1 MHTPQLRFLIT
12 ALPRSA
18 SLREAFRVHWREYLM
33 EATEMG
39 ALMFAICFFATSL
52 YSSAS
57 PLAALALPNL
67 ARPFLMG
74 AAVALATFLIIR
86 SPFGRRTGA
95 HFNPA
100 ITLTY
105 FFLGRVHRWDALFYM
120 AFQFVGSLLGVFFA
134 RQLLGDSLSS
144 VPVCYAV
151 TTPGTYGSVGALGA
165 EFLLS
170 ALLMGIVLFSTNHKT
185 LVRFS
190 PVFVSL
196 ITIFYYGL
204 CSSLS
209 GISVNPARSFS
220 SAFFAQI
227 WQGIWVYFA
236 APGLGM
242 LAAASLYARFGG
254 RDRIYCAK
262 VFHDTESI
270 CPFFCR
276 FEQLLCEDTKPGTR
290 EDLR

>member
-1 MHTPQLRFLIT
+1 
-12 ALPRSA
+12 
-18 SLREAFRVHWREYLM
+18 M
-33 EATEMG
+33 EATELG
-39 ALMFAICFFATSL
+39 ALMFGICLFATSL
-52 YSSAS
+52 YGSSS
-57 PLAALALPNL
+57 PLAALALPDL

-74 AAVALATFLIIR
+74 AAVAFSTFLIIR

-100 ITLTY
+100 ITLAY
-105 FFLGRVHRWDALFYM
+105 FFLGRIHRWDALFYV
-120 AFQFVGSLLGVFFA
+120 AFQFTGSLLGVFFA
-134 RQLLGDSLSS
+134 HQLLGEPLSA
-144 VPVCYAV
+144 VPVVYAI
-151 TTPGTYGSVGALGA
+151 TTPGTYGSAAALIA

-209 GISVNPARSFS
+209 GFSVNPARSFS

-227 WQGIWVYFA
+227 WLGIWIYFA
-236 APGLGM
+236 SPGLGM
-242 LAAASLYARFGG
+242 LAAALIYARLAG

-276 FEQLLCEDTKPGTR
+276 LEELLCEDVETKTQTDRSGA
-290 EDLR
+290 